1 MDLHNRSL
9 TSRLASRVGIALFAA
24 AVLFGTGPAAASPE
38 ETPPETQGLH
48 EGLERLA
55 DELKAHSDRA
65 IRAAAQ
71 AAQRAIEDNRD
82 TLSDLESQWASQL
95 ETFRALLKD
104 QKANLDIMSED
115 AAAKLDTWTQAAK
128 EQWDEMHQSAL
139 EALDLLQ
146 EWLDQQSA
154 SQEQIP
160 V

>member
-1 MDLHNRSL
+1 MDFHNRSL
-9 TSRLASRVGIALFAA
+9 ISRIGIALFAA
-24 AVLFGTGPAAASPE
+24 AFLFGTGPAAASPE
-38 ETPPETQGLH
+38 ETPPETKALH

-55 DELKAHSDRA
+55 EAFQAHSDRA
-65 IRAAAQ
+65 IRAATQ
-71 AAQRAIEDNRD
+71 AAHRAIEDNRD
-82 TLSDLESQWASQL
+82 TISDLESQWDSQL

-139 EALDLLQ
+139 EALDLFQ
-146 EWLDQQSA
+146 EWLDQKSA
-154 SQEQIP
+154 SQEPIP